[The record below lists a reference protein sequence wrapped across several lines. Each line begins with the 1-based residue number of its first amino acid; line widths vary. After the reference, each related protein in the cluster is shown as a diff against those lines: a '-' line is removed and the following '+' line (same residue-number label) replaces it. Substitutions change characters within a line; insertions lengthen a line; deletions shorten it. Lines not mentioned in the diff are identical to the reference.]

1 MELRLPLFFDSKNR
15 TIVRSLI
22 EIARHRLAFRLIAPL
37 APRRA
42 VARAHRLFLTPPRHR
57 FSEAELTALEEASL
71 FNVPLPTGKL
81 VGWRWGPMDGPKV
94 LLAHGWGGRGAQLR
108 SFVAPLLARG
118 YTVLTYDAPGH
129 GMTGGRESSFVHM
142 AAAMEAVLEQVGP
155 VEAVVA
161 HSIGGAVAGYV
172 MSRGAPV
179 KSAVLLAPPASMTDY
194 SYRFARVLRLPEEV
208 RALMQGEIERRFG
221 VRWSEFEVEQ
231 TAPLLTQPALI
242 VHDANDVDNPFRDG
256 ERYARHWPGARLLR
270 TEGLGHRGILRDP
283 AVIGEVV
290 DFIGTAAKR

>member
-1 MELRLPLFFDSKNR
+1 M
-15 TIVRSLI
+15 I
-22 EIARHRLAFRLIAPL
+22 EITRERLAFRLMTPM

-42 VARAHRLFLTPPRHR
+42 VKRAHRLFLTPPRHR
-57 FSEAELTALEEASL
+57 FTEAELIALEEASL

-94 LLAHGWGGRGAQLR
+94 LLAHGWGGRGAQMR
-108 SFVAPLLARG
+108 SFVAPLLSRG

-172 MSRGAPV
+172 LGRGARA
-179 KSAVLLAPPASMTDY
+179 KAAVLLAPPASMTEY
-194 SYRFARVLRLPEEV
+194 SYRFASILRLPEHV
-208 RALMQGEIERRFG
+208 RALMQADIERRFG
-221 VRWSEFEVEQ
+221 VPWSEFEVEK
-231 TAPLLTQPALI
+231 TAPRLTQPALI
-242 VHDANDVDNPFRDG
+242 VHDANDADNFFRDG
-256 ERYARHWPGARLLR
+256 ERYARHWAGARLLR
-270 TEGLGHRGILRDP
+270 TEGLGHRGVLRDP
-283 AVIGEVV
+283 KVVHEAVT
-290 DFIGTAAKR
+290 FIDGATGR

>member
-1 MELRLPLFFDSKNR
+1 MELRLPLFFNSKNS

-22 EIARHRLAFRLIAPL
+22 EITRERLAFRLMTPM

-42 VARAHRLFLTPPRHR
+42 VQRAHRLFLTPPRHR
-57 FSEAELTALEEASL
+57 FTEAELIALEEASL

-108 SFVAPLLARG
+108 SFVAPLLSRG

-172 MSRGAPV
+172 LGRGAQA
-179 KSAVLLAPPASMTDY
+179 KAAVLLAPPASMTEY
-194 SYRFARVLRLPEEV
+194 SYRFARILRLPEHV
-208 RALMQGEIERRFG
+208 RALMQADIERRFG
-221 VRWSEFEVEQ
+221 VRWSEFEVEK
-231 TAPLLTQPALI
+231 TAPRLTQPALI
-242 VHDANDVDNPFRDG
+242 VHDANDTDNFIRDG
-256 ERYARHWPGARLLR
+256 ERYARHWAGARLLR
-270 TEGLGHRGILRDP
+270 TEGLGHRGVLRDP
-283 AVIGEVV
+283 KVVHEAVT
-290 DFIGTAAKR
+290 FIDGATGR